1 MGKRAIAAFVSTALC
16 MGMLAGCGSKAEA
29 PATTPAAGGAV
40 EEKTAE
46 KKTETKDSGKLVI
59 YNCNTTEWTD
69 PIIKE
74 FEEQTGIKVDIVS
87 GGSGEMFA
95 RITSEAQN
103 PGGDIIWGG
112 TGDAYLKILDYL
124 QPYES
129 TEKGNIMDDFLVDG
143 DYYYNYVL
151 DPYVIAYNSNIVSEA
166 DAPTSWADLLDEK
179 WKGKISLADPSVSS
193 STFVALSI
201 MQKQL
206 NGDTEML
213 HSLVV
218 NLDGKLQDGSSAQMK
233 ALDNGEYA
241 ISCCYEEAALK
252 YVGNGSNMKVV
263 YPSEGT
269 QLGTGG
275 IGIIKGGPNLE
286 NAQKFIDFALSK
298 EVCDTL
304 ATYYRRTTRK
314 DADTSTNELLVPL
327 SEIEYIPYDFQ
338 WSMNNKA
345 EFLENFRNFVTE

>member
-1 MGKRAIAAFVSTALC
+1 MRKKRMFV
-16 MGMLAGCGSKAEA
+16 MLGFIMSLGLLSACGSSKEQIPGEA
-29 PATTPAAGGAV
+29 DTQ
-40 EEKTAE
+40 EE
-46 KKTETKDSGKLVI
+46 DSGRLVI

-74 FEEQTGIKVDIVS
+74 FEEQTGIQVDIVS

-95 RITSEAQN
+95 RITSEAEN

-112 TGDAYLKILDYL
+112 TGDAYLNILDYL

-129 TEKGNIMDDFLVDG
+129 SEKENILEDFLVEG
-143 DYYYNYVL
+143 DFYYNYVL
-151 DPYVIAYNSNIVSEA
+151 DPYVIAYNTNVVSEE

-179 WKGKISLADPSVSS
+179 WKGKISIADPSASS

-201 MQKQL
+201 MMKELDGDMETIHQL
-206 NGDTEML
+206 VT
-213 HSLVV
+213 

-269 QLGTGG
+269 MLGTGG
-275 IGIIKGGPNLE
+275 IGIIKNGPNLE

-304 ATYYRRTTRK
+304 ATYYRRSTRT
-314 DADTSTNELLVPL
+314 DADISTNDLLIPL
-327 SEIEYIPYDFQ
+327 SEIDYTPYDFQ
-338 WSMNNKA
+338 WSLDNKA
-345 EFLENFRNFVTE
+345 EFLENFQNFVTE